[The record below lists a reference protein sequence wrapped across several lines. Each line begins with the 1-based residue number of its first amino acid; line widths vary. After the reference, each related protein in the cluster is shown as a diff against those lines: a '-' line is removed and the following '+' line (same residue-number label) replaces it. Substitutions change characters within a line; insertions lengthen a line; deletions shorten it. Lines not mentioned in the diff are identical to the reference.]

1 MFRAK
6 ALTHEGF
13 SLIEV
18 ILVIALLGLLSSLI
32 FPNFKGS
39 LDKYKLEVAAQEL
52 AQNIR
57 LAQQKSISEHTS
69 YKVLLGK
76 NNYQVL
82 AGVRG
87 NLVKL
92 PSGVSIEWTTY
103 YEVDRTIVF
112 HPSGA
117 PNRGGTIC
125 LASNDNRLYVI
136 VSIATGRIRIG
147 NTPP

>member
-1 MFRAK
+1 MSRVKVF
-6 ALTHEGF
+6 THKGF

-18 ILVIALLGLLSSLI
+18 ILVIALLGLLSTLI
-32 FPNFKGS
+32 FPNFKGT

-57 LAQQKSISEHTS
+57 LAQQKSITEDTS
-69 YKVLLGK
+69 YKILLGK
-76 NNYQVL
+76 NNYQL
-82 AGVRG
+82 LSGVKG
-87 NLVKL
+87 NLFEL
-92 PSGVSIEWTTY
+92 PLGVSIEWTTY
-103 YEVDRTIVF
+103 YDLDRTIVF

-125 LASNDNRLYVI
+125 LAGNDNRLYVI

-147 NTPP
+147 DTPP